1 MMNPTFWRKLL
12 IVAIGFLGF
21 LSVQS
26 PDGGAAT
33 TFIGS
38 TIERIDPGQQM
49 ITFKTR
55 EGQSWTLEVA
65 DSSLLKKPLAKGDQ
79 VSIEIGTNDKITK
92 IIKLAEAGPGGGSPE
107 PPEAGQPRE

>member
-1 MMNPTFWRKLL
+1 MTKPRSWRKILVL
-12 IVAIGFLGF
+12 AIGFLGL
-21 LSVQS
+21 LSVQP
-26 PDGGAAT
+26 PDSGATT

-38 TIERIDPGQQM
+38 TIERIDPGRQV

-92 IIKLAEAGPGGGSPE
+92 IIKLAETAPGGSSPE
-107 PPEAGQPRE
+107 APEAGQPRE

>member
-1 MMNPTFWRKLL
+1 MMTSRIQRNIL
-12 IVAIGFLGF
+12 IVAIGCLG
-21 LSVQS
+21 LLGIHH
-26 PDGGAAT
+26 PDGAATT

-92 IIKLAEAGPGGGSPE
+92 IIKLAEAAPGGT
-107 PPEAGQPRE
+107 